1 MTFISLIR
9 NILDNEIIMLI
20 DNAYVIIFSDLET
33 IIITINIGDVN
44 DFLLSNIMR
53 IINIIFYYFIIT
65 SIFFYIKYKTS
76 HFLISFH

>member
-65 SIFFYIKYKTS
+65 SIFFYINYKTS

>member
-1 MTFISLIR
+1 VTFISLIR

-65 SIFFYIKYKTS
+65 SIFFYINYKTS

>member
-1 MTFISLIR
+1 VTFISLIR